1 MNHVQLES
9 IPRADRTADIQLFSQ
24 RSFRSDLRQFQ
35 HVLLAPSQS
44 CEVDSS
50 ETETGYLV
58 LDGQLRLEDDALA
71 IDVEAPAVVKCPVS
85 ALHRIVNPGVATAQ
99 ILTVVVDLSSP
110 KTQQSPSCAVESV
123 DNERLSWRPAIH
135 GGCGRI
141 ASRHIWSQEDF
152 TSSWTFLDHAI
163 LERGSSVGYHHHA
176 GLEESFVVLN
186 GSGIMTI
193 DGDTFDVGL
202 GSVTFQGIEKGHGIY
217 NPNSEPLVFLRV
229 AVGIA
234 GEPFTTVELG
244 DDLATREPAPPV
256 IDAD

>member
-1 MNHVQLES
+1 MNHVRLES
-9 IPRADRTADIQLFSQ
+9 IPPADRTTDTQLFSR
-24 RSFRSDLRQFQ
+24 RSFRSDLRQFR
-35 HVLLAPSQS
+35 HVFLASSQS
-44 CEVDSS
+44 YEVDSS
-50 ETETGYLV
+50 ATETGYLV
-58 LDGQLRLEDDALA
+58 LDGQIRLEDDSLA

-85 ALHRIVNPGVATAQ
+85 ALHRIVNPSVATAQ

-110 KTQQSPSCAVESV
+110 KIPQSPSCAAESV
-123 DNERLSWRPAIH
+123 DDERLNWRPAIH

-176 GLEESFVVLN
+176 GLEESFVVLD

-193 DGDTFDVGL
+193 DGDTFDVGP
-202 GSVTFQGIEKGHGIY
+202 GSVTLQGIEEGHGIY

-234 GEPFTTVELG
+234 GEPFTTVDLG
-244 DDLATREPAPPV
+244 DDLATREPAPP
-256 IDAD
+256 IRGAD